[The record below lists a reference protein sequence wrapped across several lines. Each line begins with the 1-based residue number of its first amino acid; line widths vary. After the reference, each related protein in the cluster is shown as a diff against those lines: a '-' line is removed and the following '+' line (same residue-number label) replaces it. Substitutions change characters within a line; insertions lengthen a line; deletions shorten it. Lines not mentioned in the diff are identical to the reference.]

1 MAAEAADW
9 GQAYEGRR
17 KAVAE
22 EPRSCR
28 AHAVCL
34 APACPAAITTLQGS
48 FEDCCLAYHS
58 LARPSL
64 LRRAHSYQ
72 RQDVSGS
79 CNLPAVIFFF
89 PQKDRMVCGRP
100 GARWVQIGMK
110 ILDARSK
117 THFKHHHGTWRN
129 FQEGV
134 TAQHLTAP
142 RTPRRASGWTVSP
155 DFSRIS

>member
-1 MAAEAADW
+1 MNPW
-9 GQAYEGRR
+9 LL
-17 KAVAE
+17 
-22 EPRSCR
+22 
-28 AHAVCL
+28 VCL
-34 APACPAAITTLQGS
+34 VACFMGAWAPAVHAQGS

-110 ILDARSK
+110 ILDARNK

-129 FQEGV
+129 FQGPHSGV
-134 TAQHLTAP
+134 RKLSSGNAKLPLSKFSGPTRSSKRKASLLTTANTGQD
-142 RTPRRASGWTVSP
+142 S
-155 DFSRIS
+155 